1 MLLSKNKKNNVYP
14 FNPQFY
20 YIKVGFKGVKI
31 TQACFRDGIWGEGV
45 DLYLGMKDRVIPFS
59 VATFAN
65 EENATYQGLVFV
77 YVSSCSATHQPLRV
91 ISCRR
96 PGKWRTGTASREE

>member
-1 MLLSKNKKNNVYP
+1 MYHE
-14 FNPQFY
+14 
-20 YIKVGFKGVKI
+20 I
-31 TQACFRDGIWGEGV
+31 
-45 DLYLGMKDRVIPFS
+45 KDRVIPFS

-77 YVSSCSATHQPLRV
+77 YLSSCSATLQPLWV

-96 PGKWRTGTASREE
+96 QENGKKGQAVEKNEGNSHQQSHITPHRPYRGRVIFPGVLSISVNASHAGRQLSRRH